1 LPPAIILPVLL
12 GRIVATTSKFYPNAV
27 SDPLRDR
34 TLALAGVFQAA
45 RLTQQL
51 AREGQAD
58 KRAFATSVRSI
69 LALEAPTTDAVFGG
83 AAGLGLGLTMLRD
96 KLTGDTSQ
104 ADIEVAR
111 YVISLMQLEA
121 VLRRQPDM
129 LEAIGKGIQAIEQQ
143 MKFFATEESDTDT
156 VHPTLADKLAELYQ
170 QTISTLAPR
179 IMVNGEHGYLQNP
192 AIAAKVRTA
201 LLAGIRSAVL
211 WRQKGGSR
219 WQLLFLRKR
228 IATEA
233 GALLRETA

>member
-1 LPPAIILPVLL
+1 M
-12 GRIVATTSKFYPNAV
+12 
-27 SDPLRDR
+27 RDR

-51 AREGQAD
+51 AREGQTD
-58 KRAFATSVRSI
+58 KRAFATCVRSV
-69 LALEAPTTDAVFGG
+69 LALEAPTTDAVYGSS
-83 AAGLGLGLTMLRD
+83 AGLGIGLAMLRD
-96 KLTGDTSQ
+96 KLTGDTNQ

-121 VLRRQPDM
+121 VLGRRPDM
-129 LEAIGKGIQAIEQQ
+129 LEAIGNGIQTIEQQ
-143 MKFFATEESDTDT
+143 MKFFATEVSEPDA
-156 VHPTLADKLAELYQ
+156 VHPTLTEKLAELYQ

-179 IMVNGEHGYLQNP
+179 IMVNGEHGHLQNP

-228 IATEA
+228 IAAEA
-233 GALLRETA
+233 GQLLGEAG